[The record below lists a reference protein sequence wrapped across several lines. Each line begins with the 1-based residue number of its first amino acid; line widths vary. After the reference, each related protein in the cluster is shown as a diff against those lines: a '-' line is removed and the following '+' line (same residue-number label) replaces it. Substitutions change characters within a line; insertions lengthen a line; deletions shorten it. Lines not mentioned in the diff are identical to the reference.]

1 MVDIM
6 KKIVVIEPGYL
17 NYSAEENILQDW
29 DPQFVVV
36 PANASLEE
44 KLRQVSNADAIMVR
58 EATVSR
64 PMIEAMQQC
73 RVIVRYG
80 VGVDNI
86 DSQAAK
92 EKGIYVANVPD
103 YGSEDVAEHALA
115 LLLAATRRIA
125 TRNRDV
131 RDGQW
136 GIGQREPMFRLAG
149 KILGVVGFGRISRCF
164 VQKASGIG
172 FKRILVVDP
181 LLTDEQASQAGVTRV
196 NLDTLCREA
205 DFISLHAPL
214 TPDTHHLIGEA
225 ELAKMKPSAVL
236 VNTSR
241 GGLIDEQA
249 LINALLQQRIFAAGL
264 DVFESEPL
272 SAKSPLL
279 QMDNTLCTDHTAWFT
294 EESVVE
300 LQSKAAHEVR
310 RAFEGE
316 HPLNWVNP

>member
-1 MVDIM
+1 M
-6 KKIVVIEPGYL
+6 KKIVVIEHGYL

-44 KLRQVSNADAIMVR
+44 NCAVSNADAIMVR

-86 DSQAAK
+86 DSRRQR
-92 EKGIYVANVPD
+92 KGIYVANVPD

-164 VQKASGIG
+164 VQKHQGSALSASG
-172 FKRILVVDP
+172 
-181 LLTDEQASQAGVTRV
+181 S
-196 NLDTLCREA
+196 
-205 DFISLHAPL
+205 
-214 TPDTHHLIGEA
+214 
-225 ELAKMKPSAVL
+225 
-236 VNTSR
+236 
-241 GGLIDEQA
+241 
-249 LINALLQQRIFAAGL
+249 
-264 DVFESEPL
+264 
-272 SAKSPLL
+272 
-279 QMDNTLCTDHTAWFT
+279 
-294 EESVVE
+294 
-300 LQSKAAHEVR
+300 
-310 RAFEGE
+310 
-316 HPLNWVNP
+316 

>member
-1 MVDIM
+1 M
-6 KKIVVIEPGYL
+6 KKIVVIKPGYL

-92 EKGIYVANVPD
+92 EKGIYVSNVPD

-181 LLTDEQASQAGVTRV
+181 LLTDKQASQAGVTRV

>member
-1 MVDIM
+1 M
-6 KKIVVIEPGYL
+6 KKIVVIKPGYL
-17 NYSAEENILQDW
+17 NYSAEEDILQDW

-181 LLTDEQASQAGVTRV
+181 LLTDKQASQAGVTRV

>member
-1 MVDIM
+1 
-6 KKIVVIEPGYL
+6 
-17 NYSAEENILQDW
+17 
-29 DPQFVVV
+29 VV

-181 LLTDEQASQAGVTRV
+181 LLTDKQASQAGVTRV

>member
-1 MVDIM
+1 M

-164 VQKASGIG
+164 VQKASGFG

-249 LINALLQQRIFAAGL
+249 LINALLQKRIFAAGL

-272 SAKSPLL
+272 SAKSPMQ
-279 QMDNTLCTDHTAWFT
+279 QMDNTLCPDHTAWFT

>member
-1 MVDIM
+1 M

-17 NYSAEENILQDW
+17 NYSAEESILQNW
-29 DPQFVVV
+29 DPQFVVI
-36 PANASLEE
+36 PAKASLEE

-181 LLTDEQASQAGVTRV
+181 LLTDELASQAGVTRV

-279 QMDNTLCTDHTAWFT
+279 QMENTLCTDHTAWFT

>member
-1 MVDIM
+1 M

-17 NYSAEENILQDW
+17 NYSAEENILHDW

-164 VQKASGIG
+164 VQKASGFG

-249 LINALLQQRIFAAGL
+249 LINALLQKRIFAAGL

>member
-1 MVDIM
+1 M

-92 EKGIYVANVPD
+92 EKGIYVANVPG

-181 LLTDEQASQAGVTRV
+181 LLTDKQASQAGVTRV

>member
-1 MVDIM
+1 M

-181 LLTDEQASQAGVTRV
+181 LLTDKQASQAGVTRV

-279 QMDNTLCTDHTAWFT
+279 QMDNTLCTDHAAWFT

>member
-1 MVDIM
+1 M

-164 VQKASGIG
+164 VQKASGFG

-249 LINALLQQRIFAAGL
+249 LINALLQKRIFAAGL

-279 QMDNTLCTDHTAWFT
+279 QMDKTLCTDHTAWFT

>member
-1 MVDIM
+1 M

-17 NYSAEENILQDW
+17 NYSAEESILQNW

-86 DSQAAK
+86 DSQAAR

-181 LLTDEQASQAGVTRV
+181 LLTDEQALQAGVTRV
-196 NLDTLCREA
+196 SLDTLCREA

-225 ELAKMKPSAVL
+225 ELAKMKSSAVL

-279 QMDNTLCTDHTAWFT
+279 QMENTLCTDHTAWFT

>member
-1 MVDIM
+1 M
-6 KKIVVIEPGYL
+6 KKIVVIKPGYL

-86 DSQAAK
+86 DSQTAK

-181 LLTDEQASQAGVTRV
+181 LLTDKQASQAGVTRV

>member
-1 MVDIM
+1 M

-17 NYSAEENILQDW
+17 NYSAEESILQNW

-86 DSQAAK
+86 DSQAAR

-136 GIGQREPMFRLAG
+136 DIGQREPMFRLAG

-164 VQKASGIG
+164 VQKHQGS
-172 FKRILVVDP
+172 V
-181 LLTDEQASQAGVTRV
+181 
-196 NLDTLCREA
+196 
-205 DFISLHAPL
+205 
-214 TPDTHHLIGEA
+214 
-225 ELAKMKPSAVL
+225 
-236 VNTSR
+236 
-241 GGLIDEQA
+241 
-249 LINALLQQRIFAAGL
+249 
-264 DVFESEPL
+264 L
-272 SAKSPLL
+272 SAS
-279 QMDNTLCTDHTAWFT
+279 W
-294 EESVVE
+294 
-300 LQSKAAHEVR
+300 
-310 RAFEGE
+310 
-316 HPLNWVNP
+316 

>member
-1 MVDIM
+1 M

-17 NYSAEENILQDW
+17 NSSAEENILQDW

-164 VQKASGIG
+164 VQKASGFG

-249 LINALLQQRIFAAGL
+249 LINALLQKRIFAAGL

>member
-1 MVDIM
+1 
-6 KKIVVIEPGYL
+6 
-17 NYSAEENILQDW
+17 NILQDW

-181 LLTDEQASQAGVTRV
+181 LLTDKQASQAGVTRV

>member
-1 MVDIM
+1 
-6 KKIVVIEPGYL
+6 
-17 NYSAEENILQDW
+17 
-29 DPQFVVV
+29 
-36 PANASLEE
+36 
-44 KLRQVSNADAIMVR
+44 MVR

-164 VQKASGIG
+164 VQKASGFG

-249 LINALLQQRIFAAGL
+249 LINALLQKRIFAAGL

>member
-1 MVDIM
+1 
-6 KKIVVIEPGYL
+6 IEPGYL

-164 VQKASGIG
+164 VQKASGFG

-249 LINALLQQRIFAAGL
+249 LINALLQKRIFAAGL

>member
-1 MVDIM
+1 M
-6 KKIVVIEPGYL
+6 KKIVVIEPRYL

-164 VQKASGIG
+164 VQKASGFG

-249 LINALLQQRIFAAGL
+249 LINALLQKRIFAAGL

-279 QMDNTLCTDHTAWFT
+279 QMDNTLCTDHTDWFT

>member
-1 MVDIM
+1 M

-181 LLTDEQASQAGVTRV
+181 LLTDKQASQAGVTRV

-249 LINALLQQRIFAAGL
+249 LINALLQKRIFAAGL

>member
-1 MVDIM
+1 M

-44 KLRQVSNADAIMVR
+44 KLRQVSNPDAIMVR

-164 VQKASGIG
+164 VQKASGFG

-249 LINALLQQRIFAAGL
+249 LINALLQKRIFAAGL

-279 QMDNTLCTDHTAWFT
+279 QMDNTLCTDHTAWVT

-300 LQSKAAHEVR
+300 FQSKSAHEVR

>member
-1 MVDIM
+1 M

-249 LINALLQQRIFAAGL
+249 LINALLQQRIFTAGL

>member
-1 MVDIM
+1 M
-6 KKIVVIEPGYL
+6 KKIVVIKPGYL

-164 VQKASGIG
+164 VQKASGSG

-181 LLTDEQASQAGVTRV
+181 LLTDKQASQAGVTRV

-205 DFISLHAPL
+205 DFTSLHAPL

>member
-1 MVDIM
+1 M
-6 KKIVVIEPGYL
+6 KKIVVIKPGYL

-181 LLTDEQASQAGVTRV
+181 LLTDKQASQAGVTRV

-205 DFISLHAPL
+205 DFTSLHAPL

>member
-1 MVDIM
+1 M

-36 PANASLEE
+36 PANTSLEE

-164 VQKASGIG
+164 VQKASGFG

-249 LINALLQQRIFAAGL
+249 LINALLQKRIFAAGL

>member
-1 MVDIM
+1 M

-164 VQKASGIG
+164 VQKASGFG
-172 FKRILVVDP
+172 FKRILVVEP

-249 LINALLQQRIFAAGL
+249 LINALLQKRIFAAGL

>member
-1 MVDIM
+1 
-6 KKIVVIEPGYL
+6 VIEPGYL

-164 VQKASGIG
+164 VQKASGFG

-249 LINALLQQRIFAAGL
+249 LINALLQKRIFAAGL

>member
-1 MVDIM
+1 M

-181 LLTDEQASQAGVTRV
+181 LLTDKQASQAGVTRV

-264 DVFESEPL
+264 DVFESDPL

>member
-1 MVDIM
+1 M

-125 TRNRDV
+125 TRNSDV

-149 KILGVVGFGRISRCF
+149 KILGVVGFGRISRSF
-164 VQKASGIG
+164 VQKASGFG

-249 LINALLQQRIFAAGL
+249 LINALLQKRIFAAGL

>member
-1 MVDIM
+1 M

-64 PMIEAMQQC
+64 PMIDAMQQC

-181 LLTDEQASQAGVTRV
+181 LLTDKQASQAGVTRV

-272 SAKSPLL
+272 MYGPHRLVYRRVGGRVAK
-279 QMDNTLCTDHTAWFT
+279 
-294 EESVVE
+294 
-300 LQSKAAHEVR
+300 
-310 RAFEGE
+310 
-316 HPLNWVNP
+316 

>member
-1 MVDIM
+1 
-6 KKIVVIEPGYL
+6 
-17 NYSAEENILQDW
+17 
-29 DPQFVVV
+29 FVVV

-181 LLTDEQASQAGVTRV
+181 LLTDKQASQAGVTRV

>member
-1 MVDIM
+1 M

-17 NYSAEENILQDW
+17 NYSAEESILQNW
-29 DPQFVVV
+29 DPQFVAV

-64 PMIEAMQQC
+64 PMIEVMQQC

-86 DSQAAK
+86 DSQAAR

-181 LLTDEQASQAGVTRV
+181 LLTDEQALQAGVTRV
-196 NLDTLCREA
+196 SLDTLCREA
-205 DFISLHAPL
+205 DFVSLHAPL

-279 QMDNTLCTDHTAWFT
+279 QMENTLCTDHTAWFT

>member
-1 MVDIM
+1 
-6 KKIVVIEPGYL
+6 
-17 NYSAEENILQDW
+17 LQDW

-181 LLTDEQASQAGVTRV
+181 LLTDKQASQAGVTRV

>member
-1 MVDIM
+1 
-6 KKIVVIEPGYL
+6 
-17 NYSAEENILQDW
+17 LQDW

-164 VQKASGIG
+164 VQKASGFG

-249 LINALLQQRIFAAGL
+249 LINALLQKRIFAAGL

>member
-1 MVDIM
+1 
-6 KKIVVIEPGYL
+6 VVIEPGYL

-164 VQKASGIG
+164 VQKASGFG

-249 LINALLQQRIFAAGL
+249 LINALLQKRIFAAGL

>member
-1 MVDIM
+1 M

-181 LLTDEQASQAGVTRV
+181 LLTDKQASQAGVTRV

-264 DVFESEPL
+264 DVFESESL

>member
-1 MVDIM
+1 M

-164 VQKASGIG
+164 VQKASGFG

-249 LINALLQQRIFAAGL
+249 LINALLQKRIFAAGL

-272 SAKSPLL
+272 GAKSPLL

>member
-1 MVDIM
+1 M

-181 LLTDEQASQAGVTRV
+181 LLTDKQASQAGVTRV

-300 LQSKAAHEVR
+300 LQSKATHEVR

>member
-1 MVDIM
+1 
-6 KKIVVIEPGYL
+6 GYL

>member
-1 MVDIM
+1 M

-181 LLTDEQASQAGVTRV
+181 LLTDKQASQAGVTRV

-241 GGLIDEQA
+241 GGFIDEQA

>member
-1 MVDIM
+1 
-6 KKIVVIEPGYL
+6 
-17 NYSAEENILQDW
+17 DW

-164 VQKASGIG
+164 VQKASGFG

-249 LINALLQQRIFAAGL
+249 LINALLQKRIFAAGL